1 MGGRTA
7 SPRPEKGDDENVQ
20 QEKGRQPEQRDHPCE
35 RAVPT
40 VLSQGGGDGAAVRRR
55 HRAAAAPNTRL
66 REHRGEF
73 FGRVRKGGRRRI
85 RLSRLSLPFAR
96 IIMVYAII
104 SRGGSSKNRNLVYLC
119 APHGVLPRRSTLPPA
134 VGAARP
140 SMWRARHTDAAR

>member
-66 REHRGEF
+66 REHRGLRARWF
-73 FGRVRKGGRRRI
+73 AKHDMSPVQVSIRKVLSIQEKMSGSGCQAQETHEVDTAVEWTRRR
-85 RLSRLSLPFAR
+85 
-96 IIMVYAII
+96 
-104 SRGGSSKNRNLVYLC
+104 G
-119 APHGVLPRRSTLPPA
+119 
-134 VGAARP
+134 
-140 SMWRARHTDAAR
+140 